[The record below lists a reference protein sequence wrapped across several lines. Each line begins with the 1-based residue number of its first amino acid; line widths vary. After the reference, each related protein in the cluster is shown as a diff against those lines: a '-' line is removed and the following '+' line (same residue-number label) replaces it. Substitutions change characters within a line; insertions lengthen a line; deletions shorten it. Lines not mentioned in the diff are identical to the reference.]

1 MKEHRDYWYE
11 RLAKMH
17 GQKDATPEQKER
29 GYQVM
34 TVWDDYM
41 AASAAAFQQD
51 RNVRRMVVLAGSG
64 HVERGFGIP
73 TRAAKRTGGKAATVR
88 IEVGG
93 DLEKLAAE
101 PTTDYVVVVK

>member
-1 MKEHRDYWYE
+1 
-11 RLAKMH
+11 MH

-41 AASAAAFQQD
+41 AASAAAFQRE

-64 HVERGFGIP
+64 HIERGFGIP
-73 TRAAKRTGGKAATVR
+73 LRAARRTGGAAATITV
-88 IEVGG
+88 VVDG
-93 DLEKLAAE
+93 DLEKLAADAAA
-101 PTTDYVVVVK
+101 DYVVVVK